1 MRVVVCGRLMN
12 GVEGLKMASVE
23 SLSDNELRRKLAE
36 YGYPV
41 GPVTDTSRKV
51 LMKKLKLLMVQAGRS
66 SDVTGTSKWRRS
78 SSHFSSGEEE
88 SENDDSKMRLN
99 STMPPPSSNFRNQK
113 RRSTGRLN
121 DYPLITGTVGRRKD
135 ANFRNDLFNTP
146 KAAAAENELSKKKHQ
161 RVLSSPGLNAGSL
174 SNSSVCRVLSR
185 ATISSPANDGFETGS
200 DSDIDSKKWDS
211 STGQVSSPSVSTVS
225 VPCSSFLSRLSSVR
239 PRHKSD
245 YSGGDSSSANT
256 ILGFRK
262 SELASRSANTP
273 EVRGPTGST
282 YPPFQSNFVKRLSG
296 LSSNTFG
303 TRGKCCRTVC
313 H

>member
-1 MRVVVCGRLMN
+1 MQVVVCGRLVN

-23 SLSDNELRRKLAE
+23 SLADNELRRKLAE
-36 YGYPV
+36 YGFPV

-113 RRSTGRLN
+113 RRSTGRSN
-121 DYPLITGTVGRRKD
+121 DYPRTTGTVGRRKD

-146 KAAAAENELSKKKHQ
+146 KTAAAENELSKKKHQ
-161 RVLSSPGLNAGSL
+161 CVPSSPGLNAGSL
-174 SNSSVCRVLSR
+174 SNSSVGHVLPR

-211 STGQVSSPSVSTVS
+211 STGQVSSRSVSPAS
-225 VPCSSFLSRLSSVR
+225 APYSSFFSRLSVR

-245 YSGGDSSSANT
+245 YSGGDSNSANT

-282 YPPFQSNFVKRLSG
+282 YPPFQSNFVKKLSG
-296 LSSNTFG
+296 MSSNTFG

>member
-1 MRVVVCGRLMN
+1 MN
-12 GVEGLKMASVE
+12 GVEWWKMASVE
-23 SLSDNELRRKLAE
+23 TLSDSDLRRKLAE

-66 SDVTGTSKWRRS
+66 SDVPGASKWRRS

-113 RRSTGRLN
+113 RRSTGRLS
-121 DYPLITGTVGRRKD
+121 DYPLTTGRVGRKD
-135 ANFRNDLFNTP
+135 ANYRSDLFTP
-146 KAAAAENELSKKKHQ
+146 KTAAIENQMSKKKHQ

-174 SNSSVCRVLSR
+174 SNSSVGRVLSR
-185 ATISSPANDGFETGS
+185 ATVSPPANDGFETGS
-200 DSDIDSKKWDS
+200 DSDIDTTKWDS
-211 STGQVSSPSVSTVS
+211 NTGQVSPSVSPAS
-225 VPCSSFLSRLSSVR
+225 VPYSSFLSRLSSVR
-239 PRHKSD
+239 PRHNSD
-245 YSGGDSSSANT
+245 YSGGDSSSANVIT
-256 ILGFRK
+256 GLRK
-262 SELASRSANTP
+262 SSELTSRSTNTP

-303 TRGKCCRTVC
+303 TRGKCCRAVC
-313 H
+313 R

>member
-1 MRVVVCGRLMN
+1 
-12 GVEGLKMASVE
+12 MASVE
-23 SLSDNELRRKLAE
+23 GLSDSELRRKLAD

-66 SDVTGTSKWRRS
+66 SDVTDASKWRRS

-88 SENDDSKMRLN
+88 SENDDTKMRLN

-113 RRSTGRLN
+113 RRSMGRLS
-121 DYPLITGTVGRRKD
+121 DYPLTTGRVGRRKD
-135 ANFRNDLFNTP
+135 ANFRSDLFNAP
-146 KAAAAENELSKKKHQ
+146 KTAASENELSKKRHQ
-161 RVLSSPGLNAGSL
+161 RVLSSPSLNAGSL
-174 SNSSVCRVLSR
+174 SNSSVFRGLSR
-185 ATISSPANDGFETGS
+185 ATVSSPPNDGFETGS

-211 STGQVSSPSVSTVS
+211 STGQVSSPSVSCVS
-225 VPCSSFLSRLSSVR
+225 VPYSSFLSRLSSVR

-256 ILGFRK
+256 LLGFRK
-262 SELASRSANTP
+262 PSELTSRSTNTP

-303 TRGKCCRTVC
+303 IRGRCCRTV
-313 H
+313 

>member
-1 MRVVVCGRLMN
+1 
-12 GVEGLKMASVE
+12 MASVE
-23 SLSDNELRRKLAE
+23 SLSDNELRRKLEE

-41 GPVTDTSRKV
+41 VPVTDTSRKI
-51 LMKKLKLLMVQAGRS
+51 LIKKLKLLMAQPGRS
-66 SDVTGTSKWRRS
+66 SDVTGANKWRRS

-88 SENDDSKMRLN
+88 SENDDSKVRLN

-113 RRSTGRLN
+113 RRSTGRLS
-121 DYPLITGTVGRRKD
+121 DYSLTTGRVSRRKD
-135 ANFRNDLFNTP
+135 ANFRNDSFNTP
-146 KAAAAENELSKKKHQ
+146 TTAATEKKHQ
-161 RVLSSPGLNAGSL
+161 RVLSSPGLNAGPL
-174 SNSSVCRVLSR
+174 SNSSVGRVLSR
-185 ATISSPANDGFETGS
+185 ATVSFPSNDGFETGS

-211 STGQVSSPSVSTVS
+211 STGQASSPSIAPVS
-225 VPCSSFLSRLSSVR
+225 VPYSSFLSRLSSVR

-245 YSGGDSSSANT
+245 YSGGESSSANT

-262 SELASRSANTP
+262 PSEVTSRSTNTP

-303 TRGKCCRTVC
+303 TRGKCCRTAC

>member
-1 MRVVVCGRLMN
+1 MN
-12 GVEGLKMASVE
+12 GVEWLKMASVE
-23 SLSDNELRRKLAE
+23 SLSDSELRRKLAE
-36 YGYPV
+36 YGFPV

-66 SDVTGTSKWRRS
+66 SDVTGGSKWRRS

-113 RRSTGRLN
+113 RRSTVRLSDFSPTTGR
-121 DYPLITGTVGRRKD
+121 VGRKD
-135 ANFRNDLFNTP
+135 ANYRSNFFNVP
-146 KAAAAENELSKKKHQ
+146 KTAATENELSKKHHQ

-174 SNSSVCRVLSR
+174 SNSSVGRVLSR
-185 ATISSPANDGFETGS
+185 ATVSSPANDGFETGS
-200 DSDIDSKKWDS
+200 DSDIDTKKWDS
-211 STGQVSSPSVSTVS
+211 STGQVSSPSISPVS
-225 VPCSSFLSRLSSVR
+225 VPYSSFLSRLSSVR
-239 PRHKSD
+239 PRHNSD

-256 ILGFRK
+256 LLGFRK
-262 SELASRSANTP
+262 SSELTSRSTNTA

-296 LSSNTFG
+296 LSTNTFG

-313 H
+313 R